1 MFKLSD
7 TPRIAAEVSA
17 TGAIL
22 EMSKEKAMQLSTV
35 FACVRLI
42 SETVGTLPC
51 VVYRRE
57 GDQGKQADPDY
68 PLFFLLHDS
77 PNADFTNVEYFE
89 RMTADLCLWGNHF
102 SEISRGVGGGIVAL
116 TGLDPSLVSVG
127 RTTTGSIWYMYAD
140 PYQGWREIPED
151 NMFHVRGFGKT
162 NDDVLGLSP
171 VSCARVSL
179 DIAASSDA
187 VAANTYKNGL
197 RPSAYLSTEKILTPA
212 QREQEREWLY
222 KMAGGLKN
230 AGGIP
235 VLEGGYKLTGWS
247 MNPADAQML
256 ENRSFNVED
265 ICRWFRVPPFMVG
278 HTEKSTSWGSG
289 LEQQGQG
296 FATYTLRPYLSRI
309 ESAIQK
315 KLIPV
320 KDRKLYLAEFNLD
333 GLLRADSAGRA
344 RHYSTALQNAW
355 MNRNEVRAKENMGK
369 IPGGEIYTVQSNL
382 LPLDQVGQQ
391 KPAPTK
397 EQSNGT
403 GTQEPAV

>member
-1 MFKLSD
+1 M
-7 TPRIAAEVSA
+7 AAEYSV

-22 EMSKEKAMQLSTV
+22 EMDKEKAMQLSTV

-57 GDQGKQADPDY
+57 NDQGKQADPEY
-68 PLFFLLHDS
+68 PLYYLLHDS

-102 SEISRGVGGGIVAL
+102 SEIGRGVSGNIVAL

-127 RTTTGSIWYMYAD
+127 RTTTGSIKYMYAD
-140 PYQGWREIPED
+140 PYTGWREIPEE

-171 VSCARVSL
+171 ISCARVSL

-197 RPSAYLSTEKILTPA
+197 RPSAYLSTERILTPA

-296 FATYTLRPYLSRI
+296 FATYTLRPYLARI

-315 KLIPV
+315 KLIPL
-320 KDRKLYLAEFNLD
+320 KDRHLYLAEFNLE
-333 GLLRADSAGRA
+333 GLLRADSEGRA
-344 RHYSTALQNAW
+344 KHYSTALQNGW
-355 MNRNEVRAKENMGK
+355 MNRDDVRAKENMGK
-369 IPGGEIYTVQSNL
+369 IPGGDVYTVQSNL
-382 LPLDQVGQQ
+382 LPLDKIGDMERFRRGNGNATE
-391 KPAPTK
+391 KPT
-397 EQSNGT
+397 E
-403 GTQEPAV
+403 

>member
-1 MFKLSD
+1 MFKLSE
-7 TPRIAAEVSA
+7 TPRIAAEYSA

-22 EMSKEKAMQLSTV
+22 EMDKEKAMQLSTV

-57 GDQGKQADPDY
+57 SDQGKQADPDY
-68 PLFFLLHDS
+68 PLYYLLHDS

-102 SEISRGVGGGIVAL
+102 SEISRGVGGGIVSL
-116 TGLDPSLVSVG
+116 TGLDPSLVCAG
-127 RTTTGSIWYMYAD
+127 RTTMGGVQYVYAD
-140 PYQGWREIPED
+140 PYRGWREIPED
-151 NMFHVRGFGKT
+151 DMFHVRGFGKT
-162 NDDVLGLSP
+162 NDDLLGLSP
-171 VSCARVSL
+171 ISCARVSL

-187 VAANTYKNGL
+187 VAANTYKNGM
-197 RPSAYLSTEKILTPA
+197 RPTGVLGTEKVLSPE
-212 QREQEREWLY
+212 QREQERGWVQ
-222 KMAGGLKN
+222 KAVGGLRN
-230 AGGIP
+230 SGGLL
-235 VLEGGYKLTGWS
+235 VLEAGYKYQQLS

-296 FATYTLRPYLSRI
+296 FATYTLRPYLARI
-309 ESAIQK
+309 ESAIRK
-315 KLIPV
+315 KLIPL
-320 KDRKLYLAEFNLD
+320 KDRKLYLAEFNID

-344 RHYSTALQNAW
+344 ALYSTYSQNGV
-355 MNRNEVRAKENMGK
+355 MNRDEIRAKENMGK
-369 IPGGEIYTVQSNL
+369 IPGGNIYTVQANL
-382 LPLDQVGQQ
+382 VPLEQVGRQQ
-391 KPAPTK
+391 PK
-397 EQSNGT
+397 EQKDGT
-403 GTQEPAV
+403 GTQKSAA